1 MKVAHKNK
9 KLLQSEE
16 NWESRAID
24 LEREGEWVAAA
35 EAWNKVRMAHPLRAK
50 PYDRLM
56 IIYRKLKEYDKELKV
71 INAAISAFSKKHKE
85 QQISFPKKIAV
96 LSKAL
101 LKATGLADKKGNN
114 IYRPGEVERWEKRKE
129 LVLKRKNNV

>member
-9 KLLQSEE
+9 KLLQTEE
-16 NWESRAID
+16 NWELRATG
-24 LEREGEWVAAA
+24 LEREGELAAAA
-35 EAWNKVRMAHPLRAK
+35 EAWNKVRIAHPLRAK
-50 PYDRLM
+50 SYDRLM

-71 INAAISAFSKKHKE
+71 INSAISAFHKKHKE
-85 QQISFPKKIAV
+85 QQISFPRKITV

-114 IYRPGEVERWEKRKE
+114 IYRPGEVEKWEKRKE
-129 LVLKRKNNV
+129 LLLKRKSNV